1 MKTMDLLYDLL
12 MDKINSQVFYND
24 IMVHMVNP
32 VAREIFKT
40 FRDDEEKQLQEIR
53 RQFLAQESA
62 PMIMKHYTRG
72 LRP

>member
-24 IMVHMVNP
+24 IMVRMVNP
-32 VAREIFKT
+32 AARELFKT
-40 FRDDEEKQLQEIR
+40 LRDDEEKRLQEIR
-53 RQFLAQESA
+53 RQFLALESA
-62 PMIMKHYTRG
+62 PMRVKHYTRG